1 MGDFYTSTMIVN
13 KGWSNL
19 AKSLKQFFCPPQKVI
34 VNSKLNVSHDDRH
47 IHQTTWT
54 CTMEWNCV
62 ESLTRISPKKCSS
75 TKNLQFIPMFWR
87 TSFLTFCPN
96 SKYISPNIHGTTRL
110 HVFHVIIEKTPN
122 ISTHAQ
128 LKNTTITWTKHG
140 PERSPSQK
148 WTAPRSPRPGEFT
161 WLPRKHTPDSLDS
174 LPLIL
179 SSLSLPLSLYK
190 PTKNFPLKE

>member
-1 MGDFYTSTMIVN
+1 
-13 KGWSNL
+13 
-19 AKSLKQFFCPPQKVI
+19 
-34 VNSKLNVSHDDRH
+34 
-47 IHQTTWT
+47 
-54 CTMEWNCV
+54 
-62 ESLTRISPKKCSS
+62 
-75 TKNLQFIPMFWR
+75 MFWR

-96 SKYISPNIHGTTRL
+96 SKYISPVIHGTTRL
-110 HVFHVIIEKTPN
+110 HAFHVIIEKTPN

-128 LKNTTITWTKHG
+128 SKNTTITWTKHG

-179 SSLSLPLSLYK
+179 SSLSLPLSLSTSLQRTSPWRSSPLT
-190 PTKNFPLKE
+190 PTPKCYHLIASRPPQTLILDEPKTPFPLPLFLFSLSLRFFVSFFSSSSLYLSSASHGIGSPYFDSVPFFACCG